1 MLPVRFETTRRRS
14 PIPTPQHQSVIR
26 RMDILRQQRLRLEP
40 VIQFVADVGQVS
52 NRINS
57 EDYRLMTTELSSVPV
72 AVIGEM
78 IADLGDYA
86 GGYNLMF
93 WGG

>member
-1 MLPVRFETTRRRS
+1 
-14 PIPTPQHQSVIR
+14 
-26 RMDILRQQRLRLEP
+26 MDVLRQQRLRLEP
-40 VIQFVADVGQVS
+40 AIQFVADVGQVS

-72 AVIGEM
+72 EVMREM

-86 GGYNLMF
+86 ENF
-93 WGG
+93 